1 MRIRKILNRR
11 TTIYYL
17 QEPITVTRIS
27 GRGQGPTD
35 ITTDAIQVVT
45 AEGRVVLC
53 QVWDEN
59 ASPPN
64 KKWVRLTDREEERI
78 LRELGERR

>member
-1 MRIRKILNRR
+1 VRIRKILNRR

-17 QEPITVTRIS
+17 HDPIPVTRIS
-27 GRGQGPTD
+27 GRGQGPTE
-35 ITTDAIQVVT
+35 IMTDAIQVVT
-45 AEGRVVLC
+45 AEGRVILC
-53 QVWDEN
+53 QVWDEK

-64 KKWVRLTDREEERI
+64 KKWVKLTDSEEERI

>member
-1 MRIRKILNRR
+1 VRIRKILNRR

-17 QEPITVTRIS
+17 LEPIKVTRLS
-27 GRGQGPTD
+27 GRGKGPVD
-35 ITTDAIQVVT
+35 IMTDAIQVVT
-45 AEGRVVLC
+45 AEGRVTLC

-59 ASPPN
+59 ASPPD
-64 KKWVRLTDREEERI
+64 KKWVRLTDSEEARI